1 MMGHT
6 CKYTDTLPATKFYG
20 KRHIL
25 EWPWQSENDGRLP
38 LCGPVKAVA
47 AGLFETVDLFW
58 TSAGCLSYS
67 SKTTKSLFGA
77 RNWTPEIGKKT
88 WLKTHQTNMQNLPS
102 LSISECCTQ
111 KRNRKNSTDSTIGM
125 WWTWIW
131 YDSFV
136 TLSQSNVAMDN
147 HTKNKN
153 PHGKTIIIYNRG
165 FSWIFQPCITVSGI
179 DP

>member
-6 CKYTDTLPATKFYG
+6 CKYTDTFPPRSSMA
-20 KRHIL
+20 RDIL
-25 EWPWQSENDGRLP
+25 WSGHGNRKTMG
-38 LCGPVKAVA
+38 
-47 AGLFETVDLFW
+47 
-58 TSAGCLSYS
+58 GCLCAVLSKLLPQGCLRRLICFERLLAAWATQIIIRCQELDAWNRIKNMVENPPNKHAKFAVFIDQRVLYS
-67 SKTTKSLFGA
+67 
-77 RNWTPEIGKKT
+77 KKES
-88 WLKTHQTNMQNLPS
+88 Q
-102 LSISECCTQ
+102 
-111 KRNRKNSTDSTIGM
+111 NSTDSTIRM

-153 PHGKTIIIYNRG
+153 PNGRTIIIYNRW